1 MKVKLFWSPT
11 CRRCPAA
18 KEALSNISDVELL
31 NVEDADGLAQAS
43 YYGVMSTPSIV
54 IVDEGEKEIF
64 SWHGKVPETEEIMKW
79 M

>member
-18 KEALSNISDVELL
+18 KKALSNIGDVELL

-54 IVDEGEKEIF
+54 IVDEGEEEIF

>member
-18 KEALSNISDVELL
+18 KETVANIENVELL
-31 NVEDADGLAQAS
+31 NVENADGLAQAS
-43 YYGVMSTPSIV
+43 YYGVMSTPTIV

-64 SWHGKVPETEEIMKW
+64 SWHGRVPEREEILKW
-79 M
+79 I